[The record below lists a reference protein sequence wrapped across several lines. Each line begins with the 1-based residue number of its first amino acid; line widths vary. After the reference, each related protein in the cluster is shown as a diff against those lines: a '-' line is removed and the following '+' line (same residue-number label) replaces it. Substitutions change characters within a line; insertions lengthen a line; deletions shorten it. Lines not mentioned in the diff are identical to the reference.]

1 MSLTHIQ
8 IMNLEFFPLIRYQYP
23 PKTKDGFPILLETS
37 AISPDVF
44 NLLTP
49 APTNCLPFQNQ
60 IANDADELAGNPVL
74 CLQL

>member
-1 MSLTHIQ
+1 MSLTHTQLI
-8 IMNLEFFPLIRYQYP
+8 NFEFFPLIRYRYL

-44 NLLTP
+44 NLLPHPQT
-49 APTNCLPFQNQ
+49 LPFQNQ
-60 IANDADELAGNPVL
+60 IANDADELVGNPVL